1 MVKRRRPFASL
12 LSNRKMV
19 HLKKQ
24 IRDVN
29 CAIIFKRNNARSRAH
44 IRMLESQNQ
53 DHGLLIAEQDAKRKR
68 SSMRLRFQWRVRL
81 VVMRRALSPVDGLQ
95 PFGR

>member
-53 DHGLLIAEQDAKRKR
+53 DQGLLITEPDASENVPRCACA
-68 SSMRLRFQWRVRL
+68 SNG
-81 VVMRRALSPVDGLQ
+81 ACD
-95 PFGR
+95 